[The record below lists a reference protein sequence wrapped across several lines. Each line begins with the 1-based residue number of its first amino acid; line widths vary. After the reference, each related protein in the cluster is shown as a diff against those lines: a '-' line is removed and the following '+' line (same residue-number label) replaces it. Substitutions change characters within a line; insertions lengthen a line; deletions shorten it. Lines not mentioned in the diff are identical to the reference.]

1 MSVSRL
7 FCSEQWN
14 GWWWGRT
21 RPLVHLLLRSV
32 QFRPQQPV
40 LRGPGWLR
48 GWSWAL
54 GRWLGWG
61 LCGPLWLCGG
71 RGRASLQ
78 LGLELGKLLGTGQC
92 LQQIVLL
99 LQLGIFL
106 YEFLDLFLED
116 LHFLSNSIHQM
127 AFHQILKG
135 RKGRGEGGH
144 TFNVLLTCFPD
155 SELLKHFACLSLT
168 TTYPAFRGSF
178 NRLQGKTTE
187 YHLNCTILQFNV

>member
-14 GWWWGRT
+14 GWRWGRT
-21 RPLVHLLLRSV
+21 PPLVHLLRSV

-48 GWSWAL
+48 SWSWAL
-54 GRWLGWG
+54 GCWLGRG

-116 LHFLSNSIHQM
+116 LHFLSNCIHQM
-127 AFHQILKG
+127 AFHQIHSLLDFVVNSYHTCTRWAIVKSH
-135 RKGRGEGGH
+135 RGVFGPEQRWQER
-144 TFNVLLTCFPD
+144 NWKMSQLVN
-155 SELLKHFACLSLT
+155 S
-168 TTYPAFRGSF
+168 
-178 NRLQGKTTE
+178 
-187 YHLNCTILQFNV
+187 